1 MSRYYGFLYAWGF
14 TAWEAD
20 AENVA
25 PELRTLVDR
34 VKDGLERSFGA
45 APDLGCRR
53 GQWSPG
59 LGERGWGATGI
70 DVMPK
75 AVRDARRRADH
86 AGVAGRFAEES
97 VTALRDAG
105 GGTWYRFVL
114 DIECDPSP

>member
-1 MSRYYGFLYAWGF
+1 MSRYYRFLYAWGF

-53 GQWSPG
+53 GGGRQDS
-59 LGERGWGATGI
+59 AN
-70 DVMPK
+70 
-75 AVRDARRRADH
+75 
-86 AGVAGRFAEES
+86 VAGTLLASTSCPRRCGTPGDAPMMLVS
-97 VTALRDAG
+97 PAGSLRKA
-105 GGTWYRFVL
+105 
-114 DIECDPSP
+114 